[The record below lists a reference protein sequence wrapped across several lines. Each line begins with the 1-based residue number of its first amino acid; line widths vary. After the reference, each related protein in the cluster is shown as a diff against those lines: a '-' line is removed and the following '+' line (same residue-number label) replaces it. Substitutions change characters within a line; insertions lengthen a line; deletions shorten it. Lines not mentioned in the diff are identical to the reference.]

1 MGTFTMRTRYLQ
13 HYQQCRAHW
22 QGQGKKISF
31 LPFVKFPPFLKEIL
45 YTHTDTDI
53 HETLPHL
60 SSQELEG
67 PKAIPIYKQT
77 KTGDLLVMEWAFKVR
92 PTYC

>member
-1 MGTFTMRTRYLQ
+1 MQSSLAGEGEKNQ
-13 HYQQCRAHW
+13 
-22 QGQGKKISF
+22 
-31 LPFVKFPPFLKEIL
+31 FPAIREVSTTLKRNTVH
-45 YTHTDTDI
+45 THTDTDI

-77 KTGDLLVMEWAFKVR
+77 KTGDLLLMEWVFQVR